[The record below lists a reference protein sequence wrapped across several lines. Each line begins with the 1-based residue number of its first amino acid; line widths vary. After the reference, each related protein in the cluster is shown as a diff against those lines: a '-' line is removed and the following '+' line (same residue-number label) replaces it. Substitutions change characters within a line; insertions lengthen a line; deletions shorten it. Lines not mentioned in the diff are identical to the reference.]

1 MNVSDRF
8 RNGSGTDND
17 HTEQYKRSETFA
29 KSRSRYG
36 DVNVSK
42 MKESLYSTSNI
53 YIPVKI

>member
-17 HTEQYKRSETFA
+17 HTGQYKRSETFA
-29 KSRSRYG
+29 KLRSRYG
-36 DVNVSK
+36 DVHVSK

-53 YIPVKI
+53 YIKS